1 MIAFVTL
8 IDRTTAPQQAGTRT
22 GTWTRP
28 PRCLVSEMPDT
39 LTILNIETHVLL
51 VPDVNPEAM
60 SSSQD
65 EFRPSPA
72 PRSTPPATP

>member
-1 MIAFVTL
+1 
-8 IDRTTAPQQAGTRT
+8 
-22 GTWTRP
+22 
-28 PRCLVSEMPDT
+28 MPDT

-72 PRSTPPATP
+72 PRSPPHSRKQRHDG

>member
-1 MIAFVTL
+1 
-8 IDRTTAPQQAGTRT
+8 
-22 GTWTRP
+22 
-28 PRCLVSEMPDT
+28 MPDT

-72 PRSTPPATP
+72 PARSPPQPPTSLAEWVSACSQWW

>member
-1 MIAFVTL
+1 
-8 IDRTTAPQQAGTRT
+8 
-22 GTWTRP
+22 
-28 PRCLVSEMPDT
+28 MPDT

-72 PRSTPPATP
+72 HRSPPPTRWQAEWVSACSQWW

>member
-1 MIAFVTL
+1 
-8 IDRTTAPQQAGTRT
+8 
-22 GTWTRP
+22 
-28 PRCLVSEMPDT
+28 MPDT

-72 PRSTPPATP
+72 PRPPLPTPHSLAEWVSACSQWW

>member
-1 MIAFVTL
+1 
-8 IDRTTAPQQAGTRT
+8 
-22 GTWTRP
+22 
-28 PRCLVSEMPDT
+28 MPDT

-72 PRSTPPATP
+72 PAPPPPHSLAEWVSACSQWW

>member
-1 MIAFVTL
+1 
-8 IDRTTAPQQAGTRT
+8 
-22 GTWTRP
+22 
-28 PRCLVSEMPDT
+28 MPDT

-72 PRSTPPATP
+72 HRSLPTPAPHLAG

>member
-1 MIAFVTL
+1 MIGSVLRLAL
-8 IDRTTAPQQAGTRT
+8 PHPG
-22 GTWTRP
+22 
-28 PRCLVSEMPDT
+28 EMPDT

-72 PRSTPPATP
+72 PRSLPTPAPTPTR

>member
-1 MIAFVTL
+1 
-8 IDRTTAPQQAGTRT
+8 
-22 GTWTRP
+22 
-28 PRCLVSEMPDT
+28 MPDT

-72 PRSTPPATP
+72 PRSHPTRNAMMAERVSACSQWW

>member
-1 MIAFVTL
+1 
-8 IDRTTAPQQAGTRT
+8 
-22 GTWTRP
+22 
-28 PRCLVSEMPDT
+28 MPDT